1 MTPEAEKAVDAR
13 LSAILDSKE
22 VRDLPDLLINP
33 TREQEKRDLLQKLER
48 QALAAAYAASRSAPN
63 LLPSLRE
70 ATEQQG
76 RRPSKEPQPI
86 YDYTHQQVICPDG
99 LNQVF

>member
-1 MTPEAEKAVDAR
+1 MTPEAEKAVDTR

-33 TREQEKRDLLQKLER
+33 TREQEKRDLLQKLEHR
-48 QALAAAYAASRSAPN
+48 ALAAAYVASRSAPN
-63 LLPSLRE
+63 LLPSPRE

-76 RRPSKEPQPI
+76 HRPSKEPQPI
-86 YDYTHQQVICPDG
+86 YDYTHQQVIYPDG
-99 LNQVF
+99 LNQIF

>member
-1 MTPEAEKAVDAR
+1 MTPEAEKAVDTR

-33 TREQEKRDLLQKLER
+33 TREQEKRDLLQQLER
-48 QALAAAYAASRSAPN
+48 QALAAAYATLRSAPN
-63 LLPSLRE
+63 LLPSPRE

-76 RRPSKEPQPI
+76 HRPSKEPQPI